1 MLLANMM
8 PVGVGKG
15 ANETVLMM
23 CTLRDASVGGAV
35 GRRDMGTVVATLRY
49 VLGSGL
55 GATEG
60 GTATGSVSGT
70 GEHVVGESVVAMVE
84 RMLDN

>member
-1 MLLANMM
+1 MANMM

-15 ANETVLMM
+15 AIETVLMM
-23 CTLRDASVGGAV
+23 CTLRDASVGAV
-35 GRRDMGTVVATLRY
+35 GRRDMGTVVATLRD